1 MRAAVRC
8 WLANQAMGL
17 AACALIPTADLAW
30 PGSLSSHPA
39 AIGTGA
45 GNPDFRLRR
54 MEEDGEEEQ
63 APEVAAEQQMPD
75 AAPEAPASGLVPDK
89 R

>member
-1 MRAAVRC
+1 
-8 WLANQAMGL
+8 
-17 AACALIPTADLAW
+17 
-30 PGSLSSHPA
+30 
-39 AIGTGA
+39 
-45 GNPDFRLRR
+45 